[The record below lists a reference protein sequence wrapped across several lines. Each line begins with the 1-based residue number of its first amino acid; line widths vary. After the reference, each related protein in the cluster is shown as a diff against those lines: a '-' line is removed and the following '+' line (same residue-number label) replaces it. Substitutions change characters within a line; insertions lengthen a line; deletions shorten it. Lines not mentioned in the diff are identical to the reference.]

1 MDVFNAPSSTKEFR
15 MQSTGSTFAPSVT
28 IQRLAEALGAVPD
41 PRRVASTSYTLAAML
56 ALAVSAILANHRS
69 VLAIAEFGA
78 RQSAEQLQA
87 LGFPNGRTP
96 CQSTLQRLFRQL
108 DGLALAQVLTQWITP
123 QAVPAAETRQGVAVD
138 GKAQR
143 GRLRFPGA
151 GGTVHALSAFCHT
164 SGLVLAHEP
173 IVATA
178 DKTEAELSVAP
189 TLLARIDWTDRVLTG
204 DALFCQ
210 RALCQQVRDAG
221 GDYLFLVKANQPAL
235 HAAIDLHFH
244 PPPALA
250 RSSVFDQRTAR
261 TIDVGHGR
269 RPEVR
274 QLLATTD
281 LTAYLATDW
290 PGIAQV
296 FRIERTWREHGQD
309 KRAVNYGITSLDPE
323 LEPPDVLLMLK
334 RGHWGIENRLHW
346 RKDVTFGEDAS
357 LIHVGQGPTVMAL
370 LRDAAVTLLH
380 LRGVRKVAA
389 QLRLH
394 SQHPELAIAMV
405 TGHG

>member
-189 TLLARIDWTDRVLTG
+189 TLLARIDWT
-204 DALFCQ
+204 A
-210 RALCQQVRDAG
+210 
-221 GDYLFLVKANQPAL
+221 
-235 HAAIDLHFH
+235 AAITCSWSRRTSRPCTRRSTCTSIPH
-244 PPPALA
+244 P
-250 RSSVFDQRTAR
+250 RS
-261 TIDVGHGR
+261 
-269 RPEVR
+269 
-274 QLLATTD
+274 
-281 LTAYLATDW
+281 
-290 PGIAQV
+290 
-296 FRIERTWREHGQD
+296 
-309 KRAVNYGITSLDPE
+309 RAVPSSTSA
-323 LEPPDVLLMLK
+323 PPGRSMS
-334 RGHWGIENRLHW
+334 G
-346 RKDVTFGEDAS
+346 
-357 LIHVGQGPTVMAL
+357 M
-370 LRDAAVTLLH
+370 
-380 LRGVRKVAA
+380 VAA
-389 QLRLH
+389 PKSASS
-394 SQHPELAIAMV
+394 SQPLI
-405 TGHG
+405 